1 MLLLAQLERMQ
12 LLVELAST
20 HRQLA
25 RLVAVAALEAGA
37 QAEEVHLEQIGVGVA
52 AQLVEADEELL
63 AGEQVVVVVHL
74 QRLAPPLLGAWPRR
88 AHHRLVHQRDDRV
101 LGVAAGIETFI
112 LDLAPGVREL
122 CHDVRAEGAVAG
134 SLVVARGAER
144 EHRRE
149 ALGVRVRESAH
160 RAPRSDRTT
169 KSRPSMS
176 ASAST
181 RWNANVDASLMRVQ
195 RRSATSTWKYVHPA

>member
-20 HRQLA
+20 HGQLA

-63 AGEQVVVVVHL
+63 AGEQVVVVVDL
-74 QRLAPPLLGAWPRR
+74 ERLAPPLLGARPRR

-101 LGVAAGIETFI
+101 LGVAAWIEAFV
-112 LDLAPGVREL
+112 LDLAAGVREL
-122 CHDVRAEGAVAG
+122 RHDVRTEGAVAG
-134 SLVVARGAER
+134 PLVVARGAER
-144 EHRRE
+144 EHGRE
-149 ALGVRVRESAH
+149 ALGVRVREGTH
-160 RAPRSDRTT
+160 RVPRSESTT
-169 KSRPSMS
+169 KRRPSTS
-176 ASAST
+176 GSAST
-181 RWNANVDASLMRVQ
+181 RWNAKVDASLMRVQ
-195 RRSATSTWKYVHPA
+195 RRSAMSTWK